1 MKKFLEIIKNKWL
14 IKGTTTLLLVAIV
27 IAVYF
32 LLNWGVQKINLED
45 LDFTEK
51 KLYSLSDE
59 TKSKVSNL
67 EKEITIQ
74 LINMGDY
81 DYLIEYAQKYT
92 KISDKIK
99 IDEIDDLSSRT
110 DLMSKYNLQNTDNL
124 IVIKSGEKE
133 KTLTLNDLYTVDYS
147 TYQQIDRT
155 EEAITNAIVEITI
168 DKKPKIY
175 ILSGKTYYNTQE
187 VLANI
192 TSKLEEEANEIEYL
206 DILSKGNVPDDCDCL
221 MITTLSKDLS
231 ELERD
236 KIIEYINRGGK
247 IIMLTSQNLLQVST
261 PNFNKV
267 LEQYGISIKAGAIF
281 EQDESKMLT
290 GAPEFAIADVN
301 ASFMQMDMNLKM
313 CMTDAGSI
321 EFANSDKLEELGVE
335 YETIAQTGDTAFIR
349 TNFNTNSHTRTKD
362 DSEEGSFIVGALVN
376 KTISDDVKSELIIY
390 SSEVSASNMPIPVSS
405 QYYMYPVDLH
415 NNEDVIL
422 NSIAHLTERTDTI
435 VIRKT
440 SEEETY
446 EVTEQEDMIIKII
459 IFALPV
465 VVIII
470 GIVIWQIRRRRK

>member
-1 MKKFLEIIKNKWL
+1 M
-14 IKGTTTLLLVAIV
+14 
-27 IAVYF
+27 
-32 LLNWGVQKINLED
+32 
-45 LDFTEK
+45 
-51 KLYSLSDE
+51 
-59 TKSKVSNL
+59 
-67 EKEITIQ
+67 
-74 LINMGDY
+74 
-81 DYLIEYAQKYT
+81 
-92 KISDKIK
+92 
-99 IDEIDDLSSRT
+99 
-110 DLMSKYNLQNTDNL
+110 
-124 IVIKSGEKE
+124 
-133 KTLTLNDLYTVDYS
+133 
-147 TYQQIDRT
+147 
-155 EEAITNAIVEITI
+155 
-168 DKKPKIY
+168 
-175 ILSGKTYYNTQE
+175 
-187 VLANI
+187 
-192 TSKLEEEANEIEYL
+192 
-206 DILSKGNVPDDCDCL
+206 
-221 MITTLSKDLS
+221 
-231 ELERD
+231 
-236 KIIEYINRGGK
+236 
-247 IIMLTSQNLLQVST
+247 
-261 PNFNKV
+261 